1 VSAPRPGQWHRG
13 LPSHPIGLGCAQ
25 RARPQGHRSAK
36 TGTTAFSGQLVAFST
51 SKHDRSTS
59 RGGSIY
65 LKGCGDLPTGVE
77 LPTYRGRSTDL
88 KGYGD
93 LPTGVELPTY
103 RGRSTDLKGYGDLPT
118 GVELSTSRG
127 RTFDLQ
133 GSNFRPTGVELSTS
147 RGRIS
152 DLQGSNFRPQGVEF
166 PTYRGRQFDLEGY
179 DNRPTG
185 VESPTSRGA
194 STYLKGYADPAQG
207 VGCPGSG
214 VELPFSGAFKA
225 AFRTRS
231 PCQRPEIIDWSGWAR
246 FFSPT
251 RGFSPGWSKKIPPT
265 SQNQPPNGPFYPQ
278 ERSIFFR
285 RFARSYIQTATA
297 AALTRGFLPDCPLV
311 HSPSAARFHVLCLH
325 RH

>member
-1 VSAPRPGQWHRG
+1 MIDP
-13 LPSHPIGLGCAQ
+13 
-25 RARPQGHRSAK
+25 PQG
-36 TGTTAFSGQLVAFST
+36 V
-51 SKHDRSTS
+51 DRSTS
-59 RGGSIY
+59 RGAAIY
-65 LKGCGDLPTGVE
+65 
-77 LPTYRGRSTDL
+77 
-88 KGYGD
+88 
-93 LPTGVELPTY
+93 
-103 RGRSTDLKGYGDLPT
+103 
-118 GVELSTSRG
+118 
-127 RTFDLQ
+127 LQ
-133 GSNFRPTGVELSTS
+133 GSNFRPTGVDRPTSRGTAIYLQGSNFRPQGVELSTY
-147 RGRIS
+147 RGRTS
-152 DLQGSNFRPQGVEF
+152 DLQGSNFRPQGVGF